1 MPDFERGVAR
11 KRFGQHFLVD
21 AFAVDQIIGA
31 TAPCAGEHV
40 IEIGP
45 GEGVLTGHLVA
56 SGAEILAI
64 EIDRDLVAQLS
75 TRFAAAPNFTLHSG
89 DVLKFDFTTLPPVE
103 GGWKVVGNLPYNI
116 STPLI
121 MRLLAY
127 TTTFRRLVLML
138 QREVA
143 ERMAAPA
150 GSRNYGRLSVMVQ
163 RRCSVRPILE
173 LGPDSFW
180 PPPKVDSSVVE
191 LVPHGQALDES
202 FEQHLA
208 DTVRQ
213 AFSARRKTI
222 ANALRGHI
230 PASVFARAGIDPSAR
245 AEQLSVADF
254 VHLAEVARGYHNSP
268 PSLPDPA
275 VR

>member
-1 MPDFERGVAR
+1 MEDFERNPAR

-21 AFAVDQIIGA
+21 SYAVDQIIRSTDPRG
-31 TAPCAGEHV
+31 GERV

-45 GEGVLTGHLVA
+45 GEGVLTGHLVD
-56 SGAEILAI
+56 SGAEVLAI
-64 EIDRDLVAQLS
+64 EIDRDLVARLS
-75 TRFAAAPNFTLHSG
+75 ARFANASNFKLHSG
-89 DVLKFDFTTLPPVE
+89 DVLKFDFATLPLAN

-121 MRLLAY
+121 MRLLAH
-127 TTTFRRLVLML
+127 TTTFCRLVLMV

-143 ERMAAPA
+143 ERMAAIH

-163 RRCSVRPILE
+163 RRCSVRSILE
-173 LGPDSFW
+173 IGPDSFW

-191 LVPHGQALDES
+191 LIPHGQALDED
-202 FEQHLA
+202 FEQGLSH
-208 DTVRQ
+208 TVRL

-222 ANALRGHI
+222 ANALRGH
-230 PASVFARAGIDPSAR
+230 ADAATFARAGINPGAR

-254 VHLAEVARGYHNSP
+254 VRLAA
-268 PSLPDPA
+268 A
-275 VR
+275 VRS

>member
-1 MPDFERGVAR
+1 MPDFERGTAR

-21 AFAVDQIIGA
+21 AYAVDQIIGA

-40 IEIGP
+40 LEIGP
-45 GEGVLTGHLVA
+45 GEGVLTGHLLN
-56 SGAEILAI
+56 SGAEVLAI
-64 EIDRDLVAQLS
+64 EIDRDLVAQLH
-75 TRFAAAPNFTLHSG
+75 TRFGASANFALHSG
-89 DVLKFDFTTLPPVE
+89 DVLKFDFATLPPIA

-121 MRLLAY
+121 MRLLAH
-127 TTTFRRLVLML
+127 TTTFSRLVLML

-163 RRCSVRPILE
+163 RRCTVRTILE

-191 LVPHGQALDES
+191 LVPHGLVLDES

-208 DTVRQ
+208 DTVRL

-222 ANALRGHI
+222 ANALRGHV
-230 PASVFARAGIDPSAR
+230 PADVFTRAGLDPGAR

-254 VHLAEVARGYHNSP
+254 VHLAEVAQ
-268 PSLPDPA
+268 A
-275 VR
+275 